1 MFVSEFEM
9 EKEAM
14 SEATSEDHSELAPV
28 VHVTFSEQEPAR
40 EPHIAEQPATK
51 KSVICSLPPDVS
63 QSFNI
68 LARKENDK
76 NKVKMGR
83 NKYS

>member
-14 SEATSEDHSELAPV
+14 SEATSEDHSELVTV

-51 KSVICSLPPDVS
+51 KVS
-63 QSFNI
+63 FVACLLMLVRASTFLLVKKMTKI
-68 LARKENDK
+68 
-76 NKVKMGR
+76 KMGR